1 MKSDWSARAARACAS
16 SRNHLTATLASMT
29 ARSIARIPHP
39 SDECCAVPTR
49 TGLSSKSI
57 HTPCGLESIPSRLP
71 IEDLAHRSPEDLTP
85 VDSFQP
91 VHFVVHL
98 VVHPQR
104 DKRHTFYTVY
114 TVYKFRQ
121 RGPVEKG
128 KEGGAGNLPLPQ
140 GLDGRHPCI
149 VCFSM
154 ML

>member
-1 MKSDWSARAARACAS
+1 MKSDWSARAARVCAS
-16 SRNHLTATLASMT
+16 TSDHVPATLESMP
-29 ARSIARIPHP
+29 ARSIARILHP
-39 SDECCAVPTR
+39 SDERCAVPTR

-71 IEDLAHRSPEDLTP
+71 IEDLANRSPEDLTP

-91 VHFVVHL
+91 VHFVFHL

-121 RGPVEKG
+121 DRKSV
-128 KEGGAGNLPLPQ
+128 
-140 GLDGRHPCI
+140 
-149 VCFSM
+149 V
-154 ML
+154 

>member
-1 MKSDWSARAARACAS
+1 MKSDWSARAARVCAS

-71 IEDLAHRSPEDLTP
+71 IEDLANRSPEDLTP

-91 VHFVVHL
+91 VHFVFHL
-98 VVHPQR
+98 VVHPHR
-104 DKRHTFYTVY
+104 DKRHTSILYIWYINFA
-114 TVYKFRQ
+114 
-121 RGPVEKG
+121 RGGRSKREKRAALG
-128 KEGGAGNLPLPQ
+128 I
-140 GLDGRHPCI
+140 C
-149 VCFSM
+149 
-154 ML
+154 

>member
-71 IEDLAHRSPEDLTP
+71 IEDLANRSPEDLTP
-85 VDSFQP
+85 VDSFEP
-91 VHFVVHL
+91 VHLVFHL

-104 DKRHTFYTVY
+104 DKRHAFYTVY
-114 TVYKFRQ
+114 TVYKFR
-121 RGPVEKG
+121 RKRRSKG
-128 KEGGAGNLPLPQ
+128 ERGGAVGMDRS
-140 GLDGRHPCI
+140 LDVPT
-149 VCFSM
+149 V
-154 ML
+154 